1 MDNCHDLTLN
11 LILSKN
17 YYIMIIYNMDL
28 VGSEYASSGGEVNSV
43 DMLKSGTSFVAHDLE
58 NTKDYAGS
66 YAPIV
71 KGVHQCGGR
80 KKRNSRKQKKS
91 RRKNKTQQKRRKN
104 KSQKKK
110 KRKYKKNK
118 RGGDSCSLKGGS
130 DFSKGAG
137 SMVS

>member
-1 MDNCHDLTLN
+1 
-11 LILSKN
+11 
-17 YYIMIIYNMDL
+17 MDL

-130 DFSKGAG
+130 DFGQG